1 MTVFPEL
8 REFSKRMRK
17 NKHSIWSLRNRLKL
31 GRNLLYY
38 MLSDMCSSFIRILRC
53 LRRKLCMHLSA
64 NYRLFI
70 PVPFTL
76 FPQQRRQPCLLDNLF
91 PSFEHIVCWQLV
103 FQTPECLQ
111 CKVLALQTCKRNVV
125 SPTWIHLLF
134 CAVIVKP
141 EWPFLLVSRLSAICD
156 VCQPIAV
163 LEDELNWRQE
173 VTFSFSSDLP
183 P

>member
-1 MTVFPEL
+1 MIDSSCRKELPVCWALGVSHAPTRGEDVLLLLTSQGRRTVLPRWLRNSIPESL
-8 REFSKRMRK
+8 TLSKWMVNTPFLKEQWQSSLNSREFSKRMRK

-76 FPQQRRQPCLLDNLF
+76 FPQQRR
-91 PSFEHIVCWQLV
+91 
-103 FQTPECLQ
+103 
-111 CKVLALQTCKRNVV
+111 
-125 SPTWIHLLF
+125 
-134 CAVIVKP
+134 
-141 EWPFLLVSRLSAICD
+141 
-156 VCQPIAV
+156 
-163 LEDELNWRQE
+163 
-173 VTFSFSSDLP
+173 
-183 P
+183 